1 MKITIGIPAYN
12 EEKNIVD
19 IVNKLKEKYES
30 IIVCDDGSTDSTYEI
45 LKTMN
50 VNIIKHEN
58 NLGYGAAINS
68 IFEKSQE
75 IGSDILV
82 TFDADGQHKIDDIE
96 TVIAPIID
104 EKSDISIGSRFL
116 DSKNNVPGYR
126 KVGIKIITHVTNSS
140 IKDKITDS
148 QSGFRAYNKNVLNK
162 IKPLDFGM
170 GISTE
175 ILIKASSLGL
185 SITEVPIEILY
196 SGETSTHNPVS
207 HGTSVIISTIKYTSI
222 ERPLVFYGIPSV
234 IFLLIG
240 LTFSYMAIQY
250 YVDIGRLSTNLTIVG
265 ATTVLIGIVLLIFGF
280 GVYELFISE
289 IDFAK
294 DKFADSTLKINSLDQ
309 LKNKIIKVIIIVLI
323 VKFFEK
329 VLKLS
334 HNFPLTIGLSASFSI
349 CVFFHSSNIKS
360 KKSISIKVNV
370 FLTTWSTYSPI

>member
-19 IVNKLKEKYES
+19 IINKLKEKYES

-162 IKPLDFGM
+162 I
-170 GISTE
+170 I
-175 ILIKASSLGL
+175 IL
-185 SITEVPIEILY
+185 
-196 SGETSTHNPVS
+196 
-207 HGTSVIISTIKYTSI
+207 
-222 ERPLVFYGIPSV
+222 
-234 IFLLIG
+234 FL
-240 LTFSYMAIQY
+240 
-250 YVDIGRLSTNLTIVG
+250 
-265 ATTVLIGIVLLIFGF
+265 
-280 GVYELFISE
+280 
-289 IDFAK
+289 
-294 DKFADSTLKINSLDQ
+294 
-309 LKNKIIKVIIIVLI
+309 
-323 VKFFEK
+323 
-329 VLKLS
+329 
-334 HNFPLTIGLSASFSI
+334 
-349 CVFFHSSNIKS
+349 
-360 KKSISIKVNV
+360 
-370 FLTTWSTYSPI
+370 